1 MKKEISARN
10 VQSEYIANLYFIC
23 EKLIN
28 LVTSRNVEMGVCK
41 LLIILWNLIKLKL
54 YQRHYIFNI
63 SVLGLRWAKSIHQ

>member
-1 MKKEISARN
+1 MNLFSILAATQSKNNVLLELRVAQMKKEISARN

-41 LLIILWNLIKLKL
+41 LLIIL
-54 YQRHYIFNI
+54 
-63 SVLGLRWAKSIHQ
+63 

>member
-41 LLIILWNLIKLKL
+41 LLIIL
-54 YQRHYIFNI
+54 
-63 SVLGLRWAKSIHQ
+63 

>member
-1 MKKEISARN
+1 MNLFSILAATQSKNNVLLERRVAQMKKEISARN

-41 LLIILWNLIKLKL
+41 LLIIL
-54 YQRHYIFNI
+54 
-63 SVLGLRWAKSIHQ
+63 